1 MSIKS
6 MKITLSLLFA
16 YLLINCVN
24 LLNQEV
30 RLQNY
35 QARLD
40 DDMQQVQAEQEQL
53 QQELAYY
60 STPEGVEELAR
71 KRLGYYKKGELPLRV
86 IASAPSDAQADSPV
100 VDAHIRTPAE

>member
-1 MSIKS
+1 MSMKT
-6 MKITLSLLFA
+6 MKITLALLFV
-16 YLLINCVN
+16 YLLINCIN

-40 DDMQQVQAEQEQL
+40 DDMQQVQAEHSQL
-53 QQELAYY
+53 KQELAYY

-86 IASAPSDAQADSPV
+86 IASASTETAQDKAVSSSK
-100 VDAHIRTPAE
+100 